1 VVVSDIMMSSSEGYV
16 IPSTDQLAKK
26 KYCKWHDSYSH
37 TTNECNYFRRQ
48 VQSVLNDGR
57 LTLGDGCK
65 MKLDVDPFP
74 VHMIDL
80 EEKKILVRSDQA
92 STTKGEY
99 VIVSDELRNRMI
111 VPHNPKASVWKKN
124 TCRVYARCVKPT
136 SSMLIDKYA
145 RQQ

>member
-1 VVVSDIMMSSSEGYV
+1 
-16 IPSTDQLAKK
+16 
-26 KYCKWHDSYSH
+26 
-37 TTNECNYFRRQ
+37 
-48 VQSVLNDGR
+48 
-57 LTLGDGCK
+57 